1 LIEVMI
7 AILLMA
13 IAVVGLVGLYR
24 VQMRASEVSRHTTEA
39 TILAQDKMEY
49 LRTQTTLA
57 TGNESGLNGLGVAN
71 GGIFNRAW
79 VVTPTVTYI
88 DFNVTVSWDES
99 GLTRQVKLV
108 SRRGL

>member
-57 TGNESGLNGLGVAN
+57 TGSESGLNGLGAT

-88 DFNVTVSWDES
+88 DFNVTVSWNES